1 VSRRLARCL
10 LVLCIAF
17 AAGAARAEVQARVAA
32 TDPPAD
38 ATLGRDEPF
47 YVRIQFDADEPVSIW
62 ARPYFAGRPVAR
74 TKSNAS
80 ARHAGTG
87 YALGWF
93 SLDAA
98 GEVDEVRVVV
108 GGGKPYRER
117 TVATHPV
124 KLAWTGGSAAARTRA
139 PWVDDLR
146 RETEAAFRQA
156 AQERSNQPAGVADAA
171 LMSGF
176 MLLVLALLAGS
187 VAGPAWGLW
196 KWRGGWRLAAAVPA
210 ALMAFVVLRIVID
223 VARDPT
229 SHNLWPFEVLI
240 WGAASVAAIGA
251 LALVRRLRGARRA
264 G

>member
-1 VSRRLARCL
+1 MSRRLARCL
-10 LVLCIAF
+10 LVLCAVLV
-17 AAGAARAEVQARVAA
+17 AAAARAEVQARVAA
-32 TDPPAD
+32 TDPPAE

-62 ARPYFAGRPVAR
+62 ARPFLAGQPVGR

-93 SLDAA
+93 SLGAA
-98 GEVDEVRVVV
+98 GAVDEVRIVV

-117 TVATHPV
+117 TVAAYPV
-124 KLAWTGGSAAARTRA
+124 KLTWTGEGATARTRE

-146 RETEAAFRQA
+146 REAEAAFRQA
-156 AQERSNQPAGVADAA
+156 AQERSRQPASAGDTA
-171 LMSGF
+171 LFAGF
-176 MLLVLALLAGS
+176 TLLVLALLAGS

-196 KWRGGWRLAAAVPA
+196 KWRGGWRLAAAAPA

-229 SHNLWPFEVLI
+229 SHNLWPFEILI

-251 LALVRRLRGARRA
+251 LTLARRISGARRA